1 MWKPVNFWGVMGG
14 GRGGGAESTS
24 SEEMRQDGERSHASP
39 AMDPFLTS
47 DLRPPAPVTTSS
59 GSGCPSPGYVTQ
71 LLTNTLAHP
80 WNPDMERCG
89 GGASE
94 EESRMGIKCA
104 TGDGMSISHL
114 QLITVRRKQ
123 DVPRNMVSNKVRKAN
138 SSANG
143 AGKNYDSTRHEEI
156 ILINMGEA

>member
-1 MWKPVNFWGVMGG
+1 
-14 GRGGGAESTS
+14 
-24 SEEMRQDGERSHASP
+24 
-39 AMDPFLTS
+39 
-47 DLRPPAPVTTSS
+47 
-59 GSGCPSPGYVTQ
+59 
-71 LLTNTLAHP
+71 
-80 WNPDMERCG
+80 
-89 GGASE
+89 
-94 EESRMGIKCA
+94 MGIKCA